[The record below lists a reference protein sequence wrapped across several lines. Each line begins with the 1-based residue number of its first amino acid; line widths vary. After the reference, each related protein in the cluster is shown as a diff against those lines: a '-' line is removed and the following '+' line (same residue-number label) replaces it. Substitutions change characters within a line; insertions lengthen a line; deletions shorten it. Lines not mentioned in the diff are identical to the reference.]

1 VKNKKNWI
9 ILIAVIAAVAT
20 FAAFRGNSTK
30 APQYFTA
37 EVSRGTIRSLV
48 EATGTIN
55 AVTTVQVGSQVSGT
69 ISRLNADFNS
79 QVKKGQVIAQIDP
92 SIFEGNL
99 MQARADLENA
109 KANAA
114 AARANLEKAKSTAVQ
129 ARADYQRTVALAK
142 EGVLSQQQ
150 LEVTKATTE
159 SADASVN
166 AAQAQVT
173 QANAQVSQRSAAV
186 SVAKTNL
193 DHTTI
198 IAPVDGIVINRS
210 VDVGQTV
217 AASLQAPTLFTI
229 AQDLTKML
237 VYTKT
242 DESDIG
248 RIRPGQPVNFKVDAF
263 PNDQFTGRVQ
273 QVRMN
278 ATVVQNVV
286 TYDTVIEF
294 DNPERKLFPGMT
306 AYVTIPVATAR
317 DVLKIPNSAL
327 RFKPDLKTEEL
338 RALYEKYGIETGRGD
353 RQNADASAPATSS
366 APQQAAAGGDAKTAA
381 PTDAATAEAG
391 DRAGRRGMSRGEQPG
406 GGADQ
411 GTRNGGRRFGANANG
426 GAPPSAGAGGQ
437 GAGTGRMARQKAEQ
451 TAVVWKLNP
460 DKTLRPVKVRV
471 GITDLNVTEL
481 IEGDIKEGDQIIT
494 GSSSAR
500 STGPPRLGG
509 QPGGGGPRR

>member
-1 VKNKKNWI
+1 M
-9 ILIAVIAAVAT
+9 L
-20 FAAFRGNSTK
+20 FRS
-30 APQYFTA
+30 A
-37 EVSRGTIRSLV
+37 LV
-48 EATGTIN
+48 
-55 AVTTVQVGSQVSGT
+55 
-69 ISRLNADFNS
+69 
-79 QVKKGQVIAQIDP
+79 
-92 SIFEGNL
+92 
-99 MQARADLENA
+99 
-109 KANAA
+109 
-114 AARANLEKAKSTAVQ
+114 
-129 ARADYQRTVALAK
+129 K

-150 LEVTKATTE
+150 LDLSKSNAE

-166 AAQAQVT
+166 AAQAQVV
-173 QANAQVSQRSAAV
+173 QANAQVSQRTAAV

-198 IAPVDGIVINRS
+198 VAPVDGIVINRS

-263 PNDQFTGRVQ
+263 PTEGFRGRVQ

-294 DNPERKLFPGMT
+294 DNPDRKLFPGMT
-306 AYVTIPVATAR
+306 AYVSIPVATAR
-317 DVLKIPNSAL
+317 DVLKIPNAAL
-327 RFKPDLKTEEL
+327 RFKPDMKTEEL
-338 RALYEKYGIETGRGD
+338 RALYEKYGIEIGRPGGD
-353 RQNADASAPATSS
+353 RQNAGGGAPEGGTPGQDSGEGKT
-366 APQQAAAGGDAKTAA
+366 QTAAAERPQRPAAAEGERSQPGPMGERGG
-381 PTDAATAEAG
+381 
-391 DRAGRRGMSRGEQPG
+391 GRRGMGRGEQPG
-406 GGADQ
+406 GGAEI
-411 GTRNGGRRFGANANG
+411 GGFRNGGQRRDFGAG
-426 GAPPSAGAGGQ
+426 GQRPAGGQ
-437 GAGTGRMARQKAEQ
+437 GAPGMGAPRPRLEQ

-460 DKTLRPVKVRV
+460 DKTLHPVKIKV

-494 GSSSAR
+494 GSSMAR
-500 STGPPRLGG
+500 SAGPPRLGG
-509 QPGGGGPRR
+509 QPGGQPGGGGGQRR